1 MTAEI
6 ELRIA
11 TLDDVDVLFPRTRAL
26 NDHEGIQ
33 ISDAALDAA
42 LRQLLDDAS
51 IGCAWLIERD
61 GTVVGYAI
69 VTYGFDLEFAGREG
83 WLTEL
88 WVDPDQRRGGVA
100 TAALA
105 LLAAELR
112 ARDVHAMHLQVRPDN
127 AAVRVYERAGFETVR
142 RLVLTRR
149 L

>member
-1 MTAEI
+1 MTI
-6 ELRIA
+6 ELRVA
-11 TLDDVDVLFPRTRAL
+11 TLDDAEALFPRTRAL
-26 NDHEGIQ
+26 NDHEGIA
-33 ISDAALDAA
+33 ISDEALDTA

-61 GTVVGYAI
+61 GAVLGYAI

-88 WVDPDQRRGGVA
+88 WVDPEHRRGGVA
-100 TAALA
+100 ATALA
-105 LLAAELR
+105 LLAGELR
-112 ARDVHAMHLQVRPDN
+112 ARDVRAMHLQVRPDN
-127 AAVRVYERAGFETVR
+127 DALRIYERAGFETSP

>member
-1 MTAEI
+1 MTI

-11 TLDDVDVLFPRTRAL
+11 TLDDVDALFPRTRAL
-26 NDHEGIQ
+26 NDHEGIE

-61 GTVVGYAI
+61 GGVIGYAI

-83 WLTEL
+83 WLTEM
-88 WVDPDQRRGGVA
+88 WVDPEQRRGGVA

-112 ARDVHAMHLQVRPDN
+112 ARDVRAMHLQVRPDN
-127 AAVRVYERAGFETVR
+127 PALRVYQRAGFETVP